1 MNESINEKLKRIL
14 NEKHQQF
21 EEILKLKSD
30 LDEEKNRSKISKEQ
44 ISNSIDLQNE
54 SCDFEQ
60 QSNWKYILN
69 KNVSLFL

>member
-1 MNESINEKLKRIL
+1 VNESINEKLKRIL

-44 ISNSIDLQNE
+44 ISNSIDLHNE

-60 QSNWKYILN
+60 QSN
-69 KNVSLFL
+69 

>member
-1 MNESINEKLKRIL
+1 VNESINEKLKRIL

-60 QSNWKYILN
+60 QSN
-69 KNVSLFL
+69 

>member
-14 NEKHQQF
+14 DEKHQQF

-60 QSNWKYILN
+60 QSN
-69 KNVSLFL
+69 

>member
-60 QSNWKYILN
+60 QSN
-69 KNVSLFL
+69 

>member
-1 MNESINEKLKRIL
+1 VNESINEKLKRIL
-14 NEKHQQF
+14 DEKHQQF

-60 QSNWKYILN
+60 QSN
-69 KNVSLFL
+69 